1 MLHHTLPQK
10 FYKQQRAYFQS
21 KKTWFQITKITK
33 FKYHF
38 YVSAYKQVVEDVLVV
53 NGLSFFSDLQKYPT
67 RFHTD
72 FQVIVFL

>member
-10 FYKQQRAYFQS
+10 FYKQQRTYLQS

-38 YVSAYKQVVEDVLVV
+38 YVSAYSRSQRM
-53 NGLSFFSDLQKYPT
+53 S
-67 RFHTD
+67 
-72 FQVIVFL
+72 